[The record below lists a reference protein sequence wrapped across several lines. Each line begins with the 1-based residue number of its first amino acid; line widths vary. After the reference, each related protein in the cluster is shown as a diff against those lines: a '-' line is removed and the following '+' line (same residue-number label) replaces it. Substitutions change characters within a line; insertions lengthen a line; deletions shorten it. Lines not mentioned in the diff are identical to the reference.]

1 MFLVQTVRPPL
12 PVLIL
17 AGGMLFG
24 GWYGALLSSIGVT
37 LGALVLYGASRF
49 AFGEHGDSGAPA
61 LVERL
66 RGGYL
71 AHPVS
76 YTFFLRL
83 VPFFPFG
90 GVTVA
95 LAWLRCPLWLF
106 ALATAFGGSLMTT
119 IESLLG
125 AGLAQNLEHDGKL
138 DASVFSD
145 PWVLGPSVLLA
156 VMALIPVV
164 VNRWRQRR
172 PLPAQTPP
180 DCRRAPGKPH
190 HTFNLRQTERYL
202 KQRLI
207 WAVWWRVTKLHALRR
222 IGLRRDSPGPSRVWP
237 TPMVGGRM
245 CA

>member
-1 MFLVQTVRPPL
+1 MKRLRSLLPLLVLAAIGAAVFFSGVLERLEPAALYRQHVELQQQIADHPL
-12 PVLIL
+12 VASLIQIGIVTLGISTGIPGMVVLIL

-106 ALATAFGGSLMTT
+106 AVATALGGSLMTT

-125 AGLAQNLEHDGKL
+125 AGLAKNLEHDGKL
-138 DASVFSD
+138 DASLFTD
-145 PWVLGPSVLLA
+145 PWVIVPSLLLA
-156 VMALIPVV
+156 VLALIPVV

-180 DCRRAPGKPH
+180 EA
-190 HTFNLRQTERYL
+190 
-202 KQRLI
+202 
-207 WAVWWRVTKLHALRR
+207 
-222 IGLRRDSPGPSRVWP
+222 
-237 TPMVGGRM
+237 
-245 CA
+245 

>member
-1 MFLVQTVRPPL
+1 MKRLRSLLPLLVLAAIGIAVFASGVLERLSPEALYQQHVMLQQQIAEHPL
-12 PVLIL
+12 LAALIHIGIITIGISTGIPGMVVLIL

-37 LGALVLYGASRF
+37 CGALVLYGASRF
-49 AFGEHGDSGAPA
+49 AFGEHGESGAPA

-66 RGGYL
+66 RGGYQD
-71 AHPVS
+71 HPVS

-125 AGLAQNLEHDGKL
+125 AGLAMNLEHDGKL
-138 DASVFSD
+138 DASLFSD
-145 PWVLGPSVLLA
+145 PWVLGPSFCLA
-156 VMALIPVV
+156 LMALIPIAI
-164 VNRWRQRR
+164 NRWRKAR
-172 PLPAQTPP
+172 
-180 DCRRAPGKPH
+180 
-190 HTFNLRQTERYL
+190 
-202 KQRLI
+202 
-207 WAVWWRVTKLHALRR
+207 
-222 IGLRRDSPGPSRVWP
+222 PGPP
-237 TPMVGGRM
+237 APPPQH
-245 CA
+245 